1 MAARVHGAFPADCH
15 KTQAVPGGHQGR
27 PYGGDGSAVEQTASV
42 ANTPAARGR
51 FAARTRDARPYG
63 TFRGGT
69 PIHDQT
75 YRPSLPGGIKN
86 KLGKFRRTYRVCV
99 MTSSMDI
106 ASPIFLIIGALVTL
120 APNFITID
128 TDSLLYAN
136 SSLWYANILA
146 IFI

>member
-1 MAARVHGAFPADCH
+1 M
-15 KTQAVPGGHQGR
+15 
-27 PYGGDGSAVEQTASV
+27 
-42 ANTPAARGR
+42 
-51 FAARTRDARPYG
+51 
-63 TFRGGT
+63 
-69 PIHDQT
+69 I
-75 YRPSLPGGIKN
+75 L
-86 KLGKFRRTYRVCV
+86 RRYAISIDDVLICV

-106 ASPIFLIIGALVTL
+106 ASPIFLIIGAFDTL